1 MNKVK
6 DLTFWADNEL
16 QNESNNQ
23 STSDHSTKDVITKNL
38 EIVHGNSKYSRMN
51 SNLSRIDE
59 NKIYQSPVL
68 VKPNEINLSKNQDS
82 FETIELSE
90 VYLKYVKITGFCW
103 LFCAITMIIMSYIG
117 YTSPK
122 QKSGYTCLR
131 SVDVKKSYSESCTFT
146 DECITSLGLKCSI
159 INGNC
164 T

>member
-1 MNKVK
+1 MKKLNSI
-6 DLTFWADNEL
+6 TFWTDDQLQSKNETEL
-16 QNESNNQ
+16 INEYRKKFTRNSGL
-23 STSDHSTKDVITKNL
+23 TSIH
-38 EIVHGNSKYSRMN
+38 
-51 SNLSRIDE
+51 E
-59 NKIYQSPVL
+59 NKIHKTSFSTDNRTENQNSFQT
-68 VKPNEINLSKNQDS
+68 VKLSDEYSK
-82 FETIELSE
+82 
-90 VYLKYVKITGFCW
+90 YLKITGFCW
-103 LFCAITMIIMSYIG
+103 LCCAITMIIMSYIG